1 MIAKHSRLTTDYDN
15 YAAAGHTRGDY
26 RNWGTSLSMEYG
38 RKIDLSAGWFIEPQA
53 ELTLGR
59 VSSAAYRTNN
69 DISVHQDGLTSSVGR
84 IGFRI
89 GKELVNGRVVYV
101 RASLMHEFSG
111 EAATY
116 LNMNNID
123 ASYRQDI
130 GSTWYETGIGVNFK
144 VSRTLLGYADIEKN
158 FGGSVKTPWQWNVG
172 MRLSF

>member
-1 MIAKHSRLTTDYDN
+1 
-15 YAAAGHTRGDY
+15 
-26 RNWGTSLSMEYG
+26 
-38 RKIDLSAGWFIEPQA
+38 
-53 ELTLGR
+53 
-59 VSSAAYRTNN
+59 
-69 DISVHQDGLTSSVGR
+69 
-84 IGFRI
+84 
-89 GKELVNGRVVYV
+89 
-101 RASLMHEFSG
+101 MHEFSG